1 VARVLKV
8 LKLAL
13 AAVIVIAL
21 LIIAFRVISDMR
33 KAAEPTQAEL
43 ITATMAFDTPDCRGE
58 TPIQV
63 TLHNIG
69 NEDILK
75 TEWSFSAHQKG
86 HSTELTSG
94 YMDLLADHPNMTD
107 RIIKPGEAVAECS
120 ADPLRQQEYKRNDI
134 DYSVYVTMLTTSS
147 KEYRGADSNGI

>member
-1 VARVLKV
+1 M
-8 LKLAL
+8 KLAL

-63 TLHNIG
+63 TLHNLG

-86 HSTELTSG
+86 HSTELTSR
-94 YMDLLADHPNMTD
+94 YRDLLVDHPNSTD
-107 RIIKPGEAVAECS
+107 LIIKPGETAAGCS
-120 ADPLRQQEYKRNDI
+120 TDPLDQMGYDKKDI
-134 DYSVYVTMLTTSS
+134 DYTVYVTRMTTSS
-147 KEYRGADSNGI
+147 KQYDGSDSRGS